1 MGRRREK
8 EVGRT
13 NVGEFIMVIPQHR
26 AALCAEAALARTHLV
41 RFIVLVEAE
50 RGDVH
55 PARRPPSA

>member
-1 MGRRREK
+1 
-8 EVGRT
+8 
-13 NVGEFIMVIPQHR
+13 MVIPQHR